1 MDLAYISIIVGV
13 FAILIVC
20 LLIYL
25 VLKVDEGTV
34 RMKEVAGFIRD
45 GANAFMRREFITISF
60 FIVGIGIVLGFV
72 LPDWQ
77 VSICFVV
84 GAVISLLAAFI
95 GMSLAVRTNV
105 RTTNTARTSGIKA
118 VVVAFRGGAVTGISI
133 VGLSLISIGSLFLI
147 FGREPTYLTGFGVGA
162 SLSALFAQLGGGI
175 YTKAADVGADIV
187 GKVEHKLPEDDARNP
202 AAIAD
207 LVGDNVGDC
216 AGRGADLFES
226 FSDNIVGA
234 MVLGAAPIFFSLY
247 GENAIIFPLLIESV
261 GIIGSIIGVFTI
273 RASKTKPEMK
283 IYLAFALSALVSI
296 AGVFPI
302 CYYLMNES
310 FPLNSLSILSTNLSP
325 IPIINLVMHD
335 LSLFYCII
343 LGIGL
348 TLLVAIIIMYYTKT
362 GGRVT
367 RKMAEGARS
376 GSAINLIIG
385 LGYGL
390 ESPAIP
396 IVTLGLVSVAA
407 YFIAGGDLAG
417 VYGISAAVM
426 GVLISAGIIMAS
438 DAFGPIADNS
448 EGIGTMS
455 DMNQEVGTALEEL
468 DGVGNVT
475 KAVTKG
481 YAMATAVLTAV
492 LILFAYLTQAA
503 ELTHHPLNH
512 VNDFPINMANPIAI
526 SAMFI
531 GAVMPFLFSAL
542 AIKAV
547 GKTAFQMSD
556 EVRRQFK
563 EDPKIL
569 TGESKADYKKCVDIS
584 TKNSLKAMI
593 LPTVLG
599 VAVPV
604 IMGFVVGI
612 WNLVVYLLAV
622 KVVAGILAM
631 FMYNA
636 GGAWDNA
643 KKYIELGHNGGK
655 NSDAHA
661 AAVIG
666 DTVGDPLKDTAGPA
680 LHILVKLQNI
690 LAIMLLPLFVAY
702 ALMM

>member
-1 MDLAYISIIVGV
+1 MDLAYISIIVGA

-20 LLIYL
+20 FLIYL
-25 VLKVDEGTV
+25 VLRVDEGTV
-34 RMKEVAGFIRD
+34 RMKEVAGFIRT

-60 FIVGIGIVLGFV
+60 FIVGIGVLLAFV

-77 VSICFVV
+77 VSICFVA
-84 GAVISLLAAFI
+84 GSVISLFAAFI

-105 RTTNTARTSGIKA
+105 RTTHTARESGIKA

-133 VGLSLISIGSLFLI
+133 VGLSLIGVGSLFLI
-147 FGREPTYLTGFGVGA
+147 FGDNPTYLVGFGVGA

-187 GKVEHKLPEDDARNP
+187 GKVENKLPEDDARNP

-226 FSDNIVGA
+226 FSDNIIGA
-234 MVLGAAPIFFSLY
+234 MVLGAAPIFFALY
-247 GENAIIFPLLIESV
+247 GKNAIIFPLLVESV
-261 GIIGSIIGVFTI
+261 GIIGSIIGVFSI
-273 RASKTKPEMK
+273 RASKTKPATK
-283 IYLAFALSALVSI
+283 IYLAFGLSAFVSI
-296 AGVFPI
+296 AGTFPI
-302 CYYLMNES
+302 CYYLMRTPNDPYGLRI
-310 FPLNSLSILSTNLSP
+310 F
-325 IPIINLVMHD
+325 
-335 LSLFYCII
+335 FCII
-343 LGIGL
+343 LGVGL
-348 TLLVAIIIMYYTKT
+348 TLIVALIVLYYTAT

-367 RKMAEGARS
+367 RKIAEGSKS
-376 GSAINLIIG
+376 GSAINLILG

-390 ESPAIP
+390 ESPTIP

-407 YFIAGGDLAG
+407 YYIAGGFTEVGGSLEG

-448 EGIGTMS
+448 EGIATMS
-455 DMNQEVGTALEEL
+455 DMNDEVGTALEEL

-503 ELTHHPLNH
+503 ELTGHPLNH
-512 VNDFPINMANPIAI
+512 VNDFPINVANPVAI
-526 SAMFI
+526 SALFI

-547 GKTAFQMSD
+547 GKTAFKMSD

-563 EDPKIL
+563 ENPGIL
-569 TGESKADYKKCVDIS
+569 TGETKADYKKCVDIS

-593 LPTVLG
+593 LPTLLG
-599 VAVPV
+599 IGVPV

-612 WNLVVYLLAV
+612 WNLAVYLLAV

-636 GGAWDNA
+636 GGAFDNA
-643 KKYIELGHNGGK
+643 KKYIELGHFGGK

-690 LAIMLLPLFVAY
+690 LAIMLLPLFVMF
-702 ALMM
+702 ALMS

>member
-1 MDLAYISIIVGV
+1 MDLAYVSIIVGA

-25 VLKVDEGTV
+25 VLRVDEGTV
-34 RMKEVAGFIRD
+34 RMKEVAGFIRV
-45 GANAFMRREFITISF
+45 GANAFMRREFMTISI
-60 FIVGIGIVLGFV
+60 FIVGIGILLGFI

-77 VSICFVV
+77 VSICFVI
-84 GAVISLLAAFI
+84 GAIISLVAAFI
-95 GMSLAVRTNV
+95 GMSLAVRANV
-105 RTTNTARTSGIKA
+105 RTTNTARKSGIKA

-133 VGLSLISIGSLFLI
+133 VGLSLIGVGSLFLI
-147 FGREPTYLTGFGVGA
+147 FGDNPTYLVGFGVGA

-187 GKVEHKLPEDDARNP
+187 GKVEHQLPEDDARNP
-202 AAIAD
+202 ASIAD

-226 FSDNIVGA
+226 FSDNIIGA
-234 MVLGAAPIFFSLY
+234 MVLGAAPIFFGIY
-247 GENAIIFPLLIESV
+247 GENAIVFPLLVESV
-261 GIIGSIIGVFTI
+261 GIIGSIIGVFSI
-273 RASKTKPEMK
+273 RASKTKPELK
-283 IYLAFALSALVSI
+283 IYYAFALSALVSI
-296 AGVFPI
+296 AGTFPI
-302 CYYLMNES
+302 CYFLMD
-310 FPLNSLSILSTNLSP
+310 
-325 IPIINLVMHD
+325 D
-335 LSLFYCII
+335 LRLFYCIL

-348 TLLVAIIIMYYTKT
+348 TLVVAIIVLYYTKT

-367 RKMAEGARS
+367 RKIAEGSKS

-455 DMNQEVGTALEEL
+455 DMNDEVGTALEEL

-481 YAMATAVLTAV
+481 YAMATAILTAV

-503 ELTHHPLNH
+503 EQTGHPLNH

-526 SAMFI
+526 TAMFI
-531 GAVMPFLFSAL
+531 GAVVPFLFSAL
-542 AIKAV
+542 AMKAV

-563 EDPKIL
+563 ENPKIL
-569 TGESKADYKKCVDIS
+569 TGEAKADYKKCVDIS

-593 LPTVLG
+593 LPTILG
-599 VAVPV
+599 VAAPI

-612 WNLVVYLLAV
+612 WNLAVYLLAV

-636 GGAWDNA
+636 GGAFDNA
-643 KKYIELGHNGGK
+643 KKYIELGHFGGK
-655 NSDAHA
+655 NSEAHA

-690 LAIMLLPLFVAY
+690 LAIMLLPLFIAFAV
-702 ALMM
+702 MT